1 MVSHGIVFNL
11 SEYTNAKI
19 GCTLQME
26 SSGGTLY
33 DRFMTAFYK
42 TVPHHSKPDAQ
53 KLANHEW
60 NQLKLNKKVDP
71 RKEEERI
78 TKLNVAASR
87 LRAKNQLSLLH
98 MFQAKPSTKS
108 DVLEQ
113 SVAKSIVELGDP
125 VASTVAI
132 PSS

>member
-11 SEYTNAKI
+11 SEYTNANI

-33 DRFMTAFYK
+33 DRFTTAFYK
-42 TVPHHSKPDAQ
+42 TVPHHSKADAQ

-71 RKEEERI
+71 SKVEEGI
-78 TKLNVAASR
+78 IQLNVAASK
-87 LRAKNQLSLLH
+87 LRAKNQLSLLD
-98 MFQAKPSTKS
+98 MLQAKPSLKS
-108 DVLEQ
+108 DVQVQ
-113 SVAKSIVELGDP
+113 SVAESIVEVGNP
-125 VASTVAI
+125 AA
-132 PSS
+132 